1 MEPDLDS
8 PLPEVDRETGEI
20 IDVGEITHQP
30 EAVA

>member
-8 PLPEVDRETGEI
+8 PLPEVDRETA
-20 IDVGEITHQP
+20 EITDVIEAHQP